1 MKKITFNEL
10 CDLVSKV
17 DYINSKSYPIIFDID
32 GVEYYV
38 GIGDFVNDTGKDTD
52 VNFGGLTEELQFLM
66 RFYDDIASIRDV
78 QDPDNMVY
86 EEIVSMLKK
95 QCNIT
100 DNSEIYLYDDESFNG
115 AQEYYIDW
123 EECSEE
129 VKYKALN
136 NPCRNCDNEWY
147 DCNACKLIKNYIK
160 DVKEKFA

>member
-100 DNSEIYLYDDESFNG
+100 DNSEIYLYEDESFNG
-115 AQEYYIDW
+115 TQDYYIDW